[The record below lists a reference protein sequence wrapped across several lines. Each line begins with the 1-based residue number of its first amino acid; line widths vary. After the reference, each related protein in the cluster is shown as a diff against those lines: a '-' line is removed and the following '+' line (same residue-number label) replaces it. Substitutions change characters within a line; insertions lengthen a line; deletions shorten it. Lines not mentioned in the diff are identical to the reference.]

1 MILFKNVRPIINGRL
16 EKNYDIAVENGK
28 ITNIAIN
35 IDEKTA
41 DKVYN
46 LNGIILASGYIDIH
60 THGGGGHDM
69 MEGSKTALD
78 EISKYHLITGSTTY
92 IPTTLTADIPTTL
105 TALEN
110 VRNYNSPYAR
120 IYGTHL
126 EGPFISLKAPGAHPP
141 AYILEPN
148 KENTKWVWENK
159 DIITRITVAPD
170 QKSSDWFTTECT
182 KNNIQISL
190 GHDASIDD
198 EINALTDNGASSV
211 THMYNCT
218 SRCSRRTTPH
228 KHLGLTEVGLTDNR
242 LYNEVIADN
251 RHVPNPLFKMIYKL
265 KSADKICLVSDSLAI
280 AGNNGGEFYLGSG
293 ISKQRIVIEEDV
305 AIIKELNTYA
315 GSVTPISKMVANLC
329 QNLNIPLEECVK
341 MGSLNQAKLL
351 NIADRGDIK
360 VGMLADFNTLDEQG
374 NLIDTYLGGVKVDK

>member
-1 MILFKNVRPIINGRL
+1 
-16 EKNYDIAVENGK
+16 
-28 ITNIAIN
+28 
-35 IDEKTA
+35 
-41 DKVYN
+41 
-46 LNGIILASGYIDIH
+46 
-60 THGGGGHDM
+60 M

-280 AGNNGGEFYLGSG
+280 AGNHGGEFYLGSG

>member
-280 AGNNGGEFYLGSG
+280 AGNHGGEFYLGSG

>member
-1 MILFKNVRPIINGRL
+1 M
-16 EKNYDIAVENGK
+16 
-28 ITNIAIN
+28 
-35 IDEKTA
+35 TA
-41 DKVYN
+41 
-46 LNGIILASGYIDIH
+46 GYIDLH

-69 MEGSKTALD
+69 MEGTALAIE
-78 EISKYHLITGSTTY
+78 EISKYHLSTGTTTY

-105 TALEN
+105 AAIDN
-110 VRNYNSPYAR
+110 VRNYKSNYAR

-126 EGPFISLKAPGAHPP
+126 EGPFISMKAPGAHPP

-148 KENTKWVWENK
+148 KENTKWVFDNK
-159 DIITRITVAPD
+159 DIISRITVAPD
-170 QKSSDWFTTECT
+170 QNQSDWFTKECT

-265 KSADKICLVSDSLAI
+265 KGADKICLVSDSLAI
-280 AGNNGGEFYLGSG
+280 AGNHGGEFFLGSG
-293 ISKQRIVIEEDV
+293 VSKQRIQIEDGV

-329 QNLNIPLEECVK
+329 QNLNIPLEECVQ
-341 MGSLNQAKLL
+341 MAALNQAKLM
-351 NIADRGDIK
+351 NMTDRGDIK
-360 VGMLADFNTLDEQG
+360 IGMLADFNLIDEKG
-374 NLIDTYLGGVKVDK
+374 NLLKTYLGGVQVKL

>member
-1 MILFKNVRPIINGRL
+1 MILFKNVRPVING
-16 EKNYDIAVENGK
+16 EIKEQCDISVESGK
-28 ITNIAIN
+28 INKIAKNIT
-35 IDEKTA
+35 DKA
-41 DKVYN
+41 DTSYDLK
-46 LNGIILASGYIDIH
+46 GGILASGYIDIH

-69 MEGSKTALD
+69 MEGTKEALD
-78 EISKYHLITGSTTY
+78 AISEYHLNTGTTTY

-105 TALEN
+105 VAIET
-110 VRNYNSPYAR
+110 VKNYNSLYAR
-120 IYGTHL
+120 TYGTHL
-126 EGPFISLKAPGAHPP
+126 EGPFISMKAPGAHPP

-148 KENTKWVWENK
+148 AENTKWVWENK

-170 QKSSDWFTTECT
+170 QKSSDWFTKECT

-228 KHLGLTEVGLTDNR
+228 KHLGLTEVGLTDDR

-251 RHVPNPLFKMIYKL
+251 RHVPNQLFKMIYKL
-265 KSADKICLVSDSLAI
+265 KTADKICLVSDSLAI
-280 AGNNGGEFYLGSG
+280 AGNKGGEFYLGSG
-293 ISKQRIVIEEDV
+293 VSKQRIVIEEDV

-315 GSVTPISKMVANLC
+315 GSVTPISKMVINLHN
-329 QNLNIPLEECVK
+329 NLNMPLGECVK
-341 MGSLNQAKLL
+341 MGSLNPAKVM
-351 NIADRGDIK
+351 NMTDRGNIQ
-360 VGMLADFNTLDEQG
+360 VGMLADFNLLDNNG
-374 NLIDTYLGGVKVDK
+374 NIISTYLGGIQVK